1 MAQLLR
7 SHGHTGQDLAR
18 GRAPPWVLRGHQQLN
33 GRHTAWGAGTE
44 RVPAGLGLSLLCVVH
59 IQLLCKLWG
68 SRKQV
73 KSGYEH
79 SHVTCVPCST
89 DARPSSHPAVPKH
102 MKSRTTSILRL
113 VPRRLLGAASDT
125 GC

>member
-89 DARPSSHPAVPKH
+89 DGDCMLALPPTLLSP
-102 MKSRTTSILRL
+102 SRTTSIFRL